1 MGSGVPFVSTAEI
14 NAFAERNLR
23 KDIIDQRFQSK
34 AYLGIIRGKKRLIRE
49 DGGSIISQPILAQPN
64 QTAVSY
70 SGADVLPTDSQ
81 EEFTTY
87 ELAWKQAQ
95 ASVTINGIDKARASG
110 KRAQLDLVKNKIE
123 SAYMALF
130 DKLGTFAFGNGTGNS
145 GKDWDGLAASVNNAP
160 GFQVY
165 LGIDRIA
172 NPWWQGQVFN
182 PGSSTALSTASMM
195 TLWMQCK
202 TDEERINLIT
212 ATKTGYAS
220 YWALLTPQEIFV
232 DSSIAN
238 LGFDNIAF
246 QGSAMV
252 DDSAQPSGTMNFH
265 NLDHER
271 LVVHKDVD
279 FIFDGFI
286 RPNNQDTDTG
296 HVYVYGN
303 FEVRKPAACGVYQN
317 ISNG

>member
-1 MGSGVPFVSTAEI
+1 MPQIPFVSTAEI
-14 NAFAERNLR
+14 NAFVERNIR
-23 KDIIDQRFQSK
+23 KVIIDERFQSK
-34 AYLGIIRGKKRLIRE
+34 AILGILRGKKRLIRE

-64 QTAVSY
+64 QTAITY
-70 SGADVLPTDSQ
+70 SGADVLPTDAQ

-87 ELAWKQAQ
+87 ELQWKQAQ
-95 ASVTINGIDKARASG
+95 VSVTINGIDKARASG
-110 KRAQLDLVKNKIE
+110 KAAQLDLVKNKIE

-130 DKLGTFAFGNGTGNS
+130 DKLGSQVFANGTGNAT
-145 GKDWDGLAASVNNAP
+145 KDWDGLTAGVNNAA

-165 LGIDRIA
+165 LGIDRVA

-182 PGSSTALSTASMM
+182 PGAPTALSTASMM

-202 TDEERINLIT
+202 TDEERIHLIS

-220 YWALLTPQEIFV
+220 YWQLLTPQEWFV
-232 DSSIAN
+232 DSEIAS
-238 LGFDNIAF
+238 LGFRNIAF
-246 QGSAMV
+246 QGCALV
-252 DDSAQPSGTMNFH
+252 DDAAQPAQTMNFH

-271 LVVHKDVD
+271 MVVHKDVD
-279 FIFDGFI
+279 FVFDGFI
-286 RPNNQDTDTG
+286 RPVNQDTDTG
-296 HVYVYGN
+296 HVFVYGN

>member
-1 MGSGVPFVSTAEI
+1 MAQIPFVSTAEI
-14 NAFAERNLR
+14 NAFVERNIR
-23 KDIIDQRFQSK
+23 HVIVDQRYQAK
-34 AYLGIIRGKKRLIRE
+34 PMLGIFRGKKRIIRE

-64 QTAVSY
+64 QTAVTY
-70 SGADVLPTDSQ
+70 SGADVLPSDAQ

-87 ELAWKQAQ
+87 ELQWKQAQ
-95 ASVTINGIDKARASG
+95 VSVTINGIDKARASG

-130 DKLGTFAFGNGTGNS
+130 DKLGAQVFANGTGNA
-145 GKDWDGLAASVNNAP
+145 GKDWDGLGASIQNAA

-172 NPWWQGQVFN
+172 NPWWQAQVFN
-182 PGSSTALSTASMM
+182 PGTPTALSTASMM

-202 TDEERINLIT
+202 TDEERIHLIS

-220 YWALLTPQEIFV
+220 YWQLLTPQEWFV
-232 DSSIAN
+232 DSEIAS
-238 LGFDNIAF
+238 LGFRNIAF
-246 QGSAMV
+246 QGVALV
-252 DDSAQPSGTMNFH
+252 DDSAEPANTMHFH

-279 FIFDGFI
+279 FVFDGFI
-286 RPNNQDTDTG
+286 RPVNQDTDTG
-296 HVYVYGN
+296 HVFVYGN
-303 FEVRKPAACGVYQN
+303 MENRKPAATGVYQN

>member
-1 MGSGVPFVSTAEI
+1 MSQIPFVSTAEI
-14 NAFAERNLR
+14 NTFVERNLR
-23 KDIIDQRFQSK
+23 RTIIDERFQSK
-34 AYLGIIRGKKRLIRE
+34 AVLGILRGKKRLVKE

-64 QTAVSY
+64 QTAITY
-70 SGADVLPTDSQ
+70 SGADVLPTDNQ

-87 ELAWKQAQ
+87 ELQWKQAQ
-95 ASVTINGIDKARASG
+95 VSVTINGIDKARVSG

-130 DKLGTFAFGNGTGNS
+130 DKLGSQVFANGTGNS
-145 GKDWDGLAASVNNAP
+145 SKDWDGLTAAINNAS

-165 LGIDRIA
+165 LGIDRLA
-172 NPWWQGQVFN
+172 NPWWQAQVFN
-182 PGSSTALSTASMM
+182 PGTATALSTASMM

-202 TDEERINLIT
+202 TDEERIHLIS

-220 YWALLTPQEIFV
+220 YWQLLTPQEWFV
-232 DSSIAN
+232 DSEIAS
-238 LGFDNIAF
+238 LGFRNIAF
-246 QGSAMV
+246 QGVPLV

-265 NLDHER
+265 NLDHTR
-271 LVVHKDVD
+271 MVVHKDVD
-279 FIFDGFI
+279 FVFDGFI
-286 RPNNQDTDTG
+286 RPVNQDTDTG
-296 HVYVYGN
+296 HVFVYGN

>member
-1 MGSGVPFVSTAEI
+1 VAQIPFVSTAEI
-14 NAFAERNLR
+14 NAFVERNIR
-23 KDIIDQRFQSK
+23 DVIVDQRYQSK
-34 AYLGIIRGKKRLIRE
+34 AVLGILRGKKRIIRE

-64 QTAVSY
+64 QTAITY
-70 SGADVLPTDSQ
+70 SGADVLPSDSQ

-87 ELAWKQAQ
+87 ELQWKQAQ
-95 ASVTINGIDKARASG
+95 VSVTINGIDKARASG

-130 DKLGTFAFGNGTGNS
+130 DKIGNQVFANGTGNA
-145 GKDWDGLAASVNNAP
+145 GKDWDGLGAAVNNAS

-172 NPWWQGQVFN
+172 NPWWQAQVFN

-195 TLWMQCK
+195 TLWMACK
-202 TDEERINLIT
+202 TDEERIHLIS

-220 YWALLTPQEIFV
+220 YWQLLTPQELFV
-232 DSSIAN
+232 DSEIAS
-238 LGFDNIAF
+238 LGFRNIAF
-246 QGSAMV
+246 QGVALV
-252 DDSAQPSGTMNFH
+252 DDAAQPANTMNFH

-279 FIFDGFI
+279 FSFDGFI
-286 RPNNQDTDTG
+286 RPVNQDTDTG
-296 HVYVYGN
+296 HIFVYGN
-303 FEVRKPAACGVYQN
+303 FECRKPAATGVYQN